1 MGLQF
6 SEPTLK
12 RLDELLKLY
21 PEKRAALLP
30 ALWLAQKEFG
40 YLSQEA
46 MAYVAGR
53 LGLTPAYV
61 YGVSTFYSMFNKEP
75 VGKYLIQV
83 CTNLPCALLGAEHV
97 VDYLTQKL
105 GIKAGETTPDRK
117 FTLLRVE
124 CLGACGVAP
133 MMQIND
139 TYYENLTREKIDQI
153 LRELK

>member
-6 SEPTLK
+6 SEPTM
-12 RLDELLKLY
+12 RRFEETLKLY

-30 ALWLAQKEFG
+30 TLWLAQKEFG
-40 YLSQEA
+40 YLSPEA
-46 MAYVAGR
+46 MAYVAQL

-61 YGVSTFYSMFNKEP
+61 YGVSTFYTMFNKEP

-83 CTNLPCALLGAEHV
+83 CTNLPCSLMGAEHV
-97 VDYLTQKL
+97 VDYLSHKL
-105 GIKAGETTPDRK
+105 GIQPGQTTPDKK

-124 CLGACGVAP
+124 CLGACGGAP

-153 LRELK
+153 LSELK